1 MKFILIPLILAF
13 ALAAPLIWTTDY
25 WHHLMVLATIYA
37 IVALGLNFTLGLT
50 GQLSLAQAAFWGIG
64 AYTSAL
70 LTVRH
75 ELPFWIGLPAAAVVS
90 AFFGILLGFPS
101 FKLSGH
107 YLAMTTI
114 GFGIIVRLVL
124 QNETDLT
131 GGADGIAGIP
141 APTLLGFAID
151 DNRKFYYFALGFLI
165 LLSIVALKIQHSRAG
180 RAFQAIREN
189 EMAASATGVNIN
201 RYKLIAFMFSALYAG
216 IAGSLYAHSASYI
229 SPDTFSFD
237 QSVIFL
243 VMLVLGGSGSVYGTL
258 IGATLITFLPEWLR
272 FLKSYYMAVYGAGV
286 LLMMIFLPTGIWG
299 LLEMIYERIIGKPL
313 EVVSPLDRP
322 REPREPKLP
331 AGAKN

>member
-1 MKFILIPLILAF
+1 MKFILIFLILAF
-13 ALAAPLIWTTDY
+13 AIVAPLIWTTDY
-25 WHHLMVLATIYA
+25 WHHLMVLAAIYA

-75 ELPFWIGLPAAAVVS
+75 ELSFWIGLPAAAAVS
-90 AFFGILLGFPS
+90 ALFGILLGFPS

-141 APTLLGFAID
+141 APTLLGFDID

-165 LLSIVALKIQHSRAG
+165 LLSIVALRVQHSRAG

-216 IAGSLYAHSASYI
+216 IAGSLYAHSAGYI

-258 IGATLITFLPEWLR
+258 LGAILITFLPEWLR

-286 LLMMIFLPTGIWG
+286 LLMMIFLPTGMWG
-299 LLEMIYERIIGKPL
+299 LLEMIHERIIGKPV
-313 EVVSPLDRP
+313 EVIPPLDRP
-322 REPREPKLP
+322 GEPRKAELSV
-331 AGAKN
+331 GAKK